1 MRQKI
6 LGALQY
12 LDKWGFAGMLS
23 SASSCNRRWLGVSS
37 EFLRHSKNVAGFA
50 VEDG

>member
-37 EFLRHSKNVAGFA
+37 EFLRYPKNVAGFA
-50 VEDG
+50 VENG